1 MLRLHEIHP
10 IAVHLPIA
18 MLPVAIGADLAGS
31 ANDDEALLSFGQ
43 KAIAVAAAGAGFSV
57 LTGLIAG
64 EEVNVEGK
72 PRDMLMT
79 HRNLNLAA
87 AGVAMGMAIWRAN
100 RSRPSIGYLGLGLI
114 GTALLGYTGYLGGKI
129 VYEAG
134 AGVTAAE
141 GVYREDAPALRAG
154 EVRAALADSAT
165 DLVHG
170 IQHMAEEIA
179 DGKVAPAITRPGE
192 KVESPASSPRARPD

>member
-31 ANDDEALLSFGQ
+31 VSDDEALLSFGQ
-43 KAIAVAAAGAGFSV
+43 KAIAIAAVGAGFSV

-64 EEVNVEGK
+64 EEVNVEGR

-87 AGVAMGMAIWRAN
+87 ASVAMGMAIWRAN
-100 RSRPSIGYLGLGLI
+100 RSRPSTSYLGLGLI

-141 GVYREDAPALRAG
+141 GVYREDAPGFRAG
-154 EVRAALADSAT
+154 EVRAAFADSAT

-170 IQHMAEEIA
+170 VQHMAEEIA
-179 DGKVAPAITRPGE
+179 DGKIIPAVTNRA
-192 KVESPASSPRARPD
+192 ASADQEG